1 MNDMENLITSLRE
14 ILGTP
19 DFWVQMETNNNYG
32 NTWQWDYGAM
42 LEYMIAGILLC
53 IVVSSIFKFIRMWFA

>member
-1 MNDMENLITSLRE
+1 MENLITSLRE

-19 DFWVQMETNNNYG
+19 EFWVQMETNNSYG